1 MQEEK
6 HWTEPA
12 CLPLLSKYLEGQMI
26 SGDIYSASAMSFS
39 LCRQRRS
46 PLFQHRN
53 NVGGMPVLLH
63 HAATSLINFTPSAVR
78 SQRGALSP
86 SVKYQTSSH
95 SSPVRVCSIFGSAG
109 RSSRSWSSARQY
121 SHKESGSEI
130 KCSGVAGSVSTVRL
144 SVRCGGMG

>member
-95 SSPVRVCSIFGSAG
+95 SSPVRVCSILAPPGVPAEAGVVRGSICITNQDQKQRALVWREG
-109 RSSRSWSSARQY
+109 YQRSDFR
-121 SHKESGSEI
+121 
-130 KCSGVAGSVSTVRL
+130 
-144 SVRCGGMG
+144 